1 MAGDINSLNLL
12 VISLFLSLLLTTYIS
27 LCILVLSDIRVAI
40 SLVKIY
46 HVHKAIC
53 IHFHI
58 SISTSQM
65 ETGRQINGTPGLLLR
80 LFLIFL
86 DLLLTLHDET

>member
-1 MAGDINSLNLL
+1 MYFMFI
-12 VISLFLSLLLTTYIS
+12 ISLFLSLLTTYIS
-27 LCILVLSDIRVAI
+27 SSCILVLSDTRVAL

-46 HVHKAIC
+46 HVQKAIC

-58 SISTSQM
+58 SVSPSQM

-80 LFLIFL
+80 LFLTFL
-86 DLLLTLHDET
+86 DLLLTLHDEM

>member
-1 MAGDINSLNLL
+1 MYFMFI
-12 VISLFLSLLLTTYIS
+12 IPLFLSLLLTTYIS
-27 LCILVLSDIRVAI
+27 SSCILVLSDTRVAL
-40 SLVKIY
+40 SLMNIY

-53 IHFHI
+53 IHFHF
-58 SISTSQM
+58 SVSPSQM